1 MREDDDG
8 DTRYQII
15 NGSAAGAEEE
25 AAEEAAA
32 VSRSL
37 FLLFFSGMLDPFS
50 LPSIQNKVA
59 SATILRCY
67 RLPQIYFDELCPFVC
82 FFRFPLSHP

>member
-25 AAEEAAA
+25 AAEEAA

-37 FLLFFSGMLDPFS
+37 FLLFLSGMLYPFS

>member
-25 AAEEAAA
+25 AAEEAA

-37 FLLFFSGMLDPFS
+37 FLLFFLRNVVSI
-50 LPSIQNKVA
+50 LPS
-59 SATILRCY
+59 
-67 RLPQIYFDELCPFVC
+67 F
-82 FFRFPLSHP
+82 HPKQGS